1 MSSNIKIIF
10 ILFIYVLVLFSFSTL
25 WILRTFR
32 EHHILVIIATN
43 LTQSTIGGIVK
54 NINNLNKGILKM
66 PNEIILVNIIV
77 ILSTFIFLVLV
88 GVI

>member
-1 MSSNIKIIF
+1 MTH
-10 ILFIYVLVLFSFSTL
+10 LF
-25 WILRTFR
+25 RTFR